1 MMDILN
7 TINMRDRKL
16 TQRMWDVLN
25 QWIGDTIVFGE
36 WEISIRDGRFVR
48 DGNRST
54 FVIWV
59 SIDYR
64 GTNYAHISLES
75 KDIGETDIPTEVLD
89 LLKKAFDRRMGKHLN
104 SNPCTEIPLMPTTTE
119 AETNTNSSSINGYH
133 YDPALSLWSVVKK
146 QK

>member
-25 QWIGDTIVFGE
+25 QWIGDTIVFE
-36 WEISIRDGRFVR
+36 DWEISIRSGDR
-48 DGNRST
+48 NTSLL
-54 FVIWV
+54 WV